1 MELILLSPNK
11 GELPAFC
18 SPAVSEE
25 ASLGE
30 GGFAFP
36 RVVRLKMLFADLV
49 GRWKGKELISLSRG
63 CPVRRT
69 ESFRFKQN
77 SEHKCHSGELF

>member
-18 SPAVSEE
+18 SRAVFEE
-25 ASLGE
+25 ASLGAR
-30 GGFAFP
+30 GFAFP
-36 RVVRLKMLFADLV
+36 RVVRLKMLFADLI
-49 GRWKGKELISLSRG
+49 GRCKGKELISLSPG

-69 ESFRFKQN
+69 ESFHVKQI
-77 SEHKCHSGELF
+77 SEHKCPGELF